1 MLPSL
6 RRHTCAPRM
15 QLLQEAS
22 VLSSDPV
29 PSIIRTSVSCPISKL
44 SYTRN
49 PDVTLHKFSGRGGGA
64 RDPDRAAWRARAS
77 LDEGP
82 SVHH

>member
-15 QLLQEAS
+15 RSLQEAS
-22 VLSSDPV
+22 VLSSHPV
-29 PSIIRTSVSCPISKL
+29 PSIIRTSVSCPISIL

-64 RDPDRAAWRARAS
+64 RDPERAAWRAR
-77 LDEGP
+77 LDEGH